1 MPSGQKMHPA
11 YREPQRET
19 GVMTLPASLLFSP
32 SSQCSPM
39 ASLPVGSCCS
49 LCGLSSQGRSLR
61 GSWKTLNANP
71 APGLTGTWGGGSQA
85 QFLTLGICVGSNV
98 LGPSCV
104 TDRATRSTVTS
115 YFYKCTHG
123 RVCGHDL
130 IGGQRIG
137 LVYPQ
142 SLWSLFTIWART
154 LQSLSSFF
162 HKLDIV
168 RYFSQRCVR
177 LHLVKVSSFC
187 EISHGD
193 KFYYDEHQIH

>member
-1 MPSGQKMHPA
+1 MQGYFRLIAALELKRKGVVTRTKDERPCAGGCLTRAMPSGQKMHPA

-39 ASLPVGSCCS
+39 ASLPAGSCCS

-71 APGLTGTWGGGSQA
+71 TPGLTGTRGGGSQA
-85 QFLTLGICVGSNV
+85 QFLTLLGICVGSNV

-115 YFYKCTHG
+115 YF
-123 RVCGHDL
+123 L
-130 IGGQRIG
+130 
-137 LVYPQ
+137 
-142 SLWSLFTIWART
+142 
-154 LQSLSSFF
+154 
-162 HKLDIV
+162 
-168 RYFSQRCVR
+168 
-177 LHLVKVSSFC
+177 
-187 EISHGD
+187 
-193 KFYYDEHQIH
+193 